1 MHASYFGTGDSTIQD
16 NGNSSRVSHTVTNSF
31 WFKKIMAGCQRCM
44 GNVWLPDKAVSRYGV
59 GECFC
64 VLEREWND
72 TWDRDKEDY
81 FALH

>member
-1 MHASYFGTGDSTIQD
+1 
-16 NGNSSRVSHTVTNSF
+16 
-31 WFKKIMAGCQRCM
+31 MAGCQRCM